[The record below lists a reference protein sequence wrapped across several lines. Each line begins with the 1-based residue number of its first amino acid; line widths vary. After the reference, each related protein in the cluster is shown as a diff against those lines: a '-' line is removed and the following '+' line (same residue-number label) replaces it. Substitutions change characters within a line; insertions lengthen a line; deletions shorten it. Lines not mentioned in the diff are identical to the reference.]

1 MKTHSEDNKRIA
13 KNSIFL
19 YIRSIIVML
28 VSLYTSRVV
37 LAALGFADHGL
48 YNLVGSIVVMFNM
61 FSATF
66 VSSTQRFL
74 NVALGKNDQEQ
85 CCKVFS
91 ASINIH
97 FTLAGVLLLLMET
110 VGLWM
115 LNNQL
120 NIPEERILA
129 ANIVYQ
135 LSLITFVINLIS
147 IPYNAII
154 IANEKMKI
162 FAFISIYEATT
173 KLLIAFAIK
182 ITHFDKLITYSILLA
197 LLALS
202 IRAFYGLYCKRQFSQ
217 YKYKKI
223 INKDLYRQILSI
235 SGWNFL
241 GSSASILT
249 VSGMGII
256 INLFTNV
263 VVNSAKGIASQVENV
278 VKQLVDNFM
287 VSIKPQITKSYASD
301 DNEYLKSLVSRGTRF
316 AFILMSALCVPLIID
331 AENILKL
338 WLSNIPEYT
347 TNFVQYTLIYIMI
360 IPFSNVL
367 DTVLLASG
375 KIKQSQ
381 ITLSILQLLNLP
393 FSCLILYLEMPPYM
407 IYVSYILI
415 SYISLV
421 VRLWF
426 VDKYT
431 CICTQFYLK
440 TIIRPLFAYV
450 AILII
455 QSILLSQTMPLN
467 GVERLIMIVA
477 VTEIIIV
484 VSCWHVVLNCEER
497 KKLQHILS
505 NKLNSKII
513 FNKRHEKF

>member
-19 YIRSIIVML
+19 YVRSVIVML

-48 YNLVGSIVVMFNM
+48 YNLVGSVVVMFNM

-74 NVALGKNDQEQ
+74 NVALGQDDTEQ

-97 FTLAGVLLLLMET
+97 FILAGLLLILMET
-110 VGLWM
+110 VGLWV

-120 NIPEERILA
+120 NIPEERVLA

-135 LSLITFVINLIS
+135 LSLTTFVINLIS
-147 IPYNAII
+147 IPYNAVI

-162 FAFISIYEATT
+162 FAFISIYEAMS
-173 KLLIAFAIK
+173 KLIIAFAIK
-182 ITHFDKLITYSILLA
+182 LTHFDKLITYSILLA
-197 LLALS
+197 FLALS
-202 IRAFYGLYCKRQFSQ
+202 VRIFYGFYCKKKFEQ
-217 YKYKKI
+217 YKYRKTIDKS
-223 INKDLYRQILSI
+223 LYRQMLSI

-256 INLFTNV
+256 INIFTNV
-263 VVNSAKGIASQVENV
+263 VVNSAKGIASQIENV

-287 VSIKPQITKSYASD
+287 VSIKPQITKSYASND
-301 DNEYLKSLVSRGTRF
+301 SEYLKSLVSRGTRF

-338 WLSNIPEYT
+338 WLYNVPEYA

-367 DTVLLASG
+367 DTLLLASG

-381 ITLSILQLLNLP
+381 IVLSILQLLNLP
-393 FSCLILYLEMPPYM
+393 FACLILYLEMPPYM
-407 IYVSYILI
+407 IYISYILI
-415 SYISLV
+415 SYVSLIIRLYFVVQYSCIYPRFYLETIMRPLV
-421 VRLWF
+421 V
-426 VDKYT
+426 
-431 CICTQFYLK
+431 
-440 TIIRPLFAYV
+440 YV
-450 AILII
+450 AILATL
-455 QSILLSQTMPLN
+455 SILVSRAIPFGGIGRFIAI
-467 GVERLIMIVA
+467 GVI
-477 VTEIIIV
+477 TEIVIV
-484 VSCWHVVLNCEER
+484 ILSWFVVLNRNER
-497 KKLQHILS
+497 KKLQLILG
-505 NKLNSKII
+505 NKLNIKII
-513 FNKRHEKF
+513 FNK